1 MTLLS
6 ERLDAALASGRSGD
20 LRQVSKEIEEAQGQ
34 AREIDQLYL
43 KLLHQVLAFQRA
55 GEQRSAAK

>member
-6 ERLDAALASGRSGD
+6 ERLDAALATGRGAE
-20 LRQVSKEIEEAQGQ
+20 LQQVSKEIDEAHGQ

-55 GEQRSAAK
+55 ADQRSAAK